1 MFEIDKKEF
10 GSFLAELRKEKGL
23 TQKELA
29 EKLFVSDKAV
39 SKWETGGSIPD
50 VALLMPLAKLLGVTV
65 PELLECRR
73 YAAEESIAPE
83 RADAMMSTVI
93 QLTDEE
99 RAAAEKAR
107 KKIQSWFIG
116 AAVVSLALC
125 LVIYQYFSQFR
136 EINPMAVAMPL
147 MIPLFGLIFGIYAC
161 FGAKEKLPSY
171 FDENKISAYSDGVFR
186 MNLPGVH
193 FNNSNWKHILGWMR
207 IWSVLMLLVGP
218 VVWFVA
224 CWFSQSMDWT
234 VVYGASSGVTAAVLV
249 VSIFLPIYV
258 LAKKYE

>member
-10 GSFLAELRKEKGL
+10 GCFLAELRKEKGF

-50 VALLMPLAKLLGVTV
+50 VALLMPLSKLLGVTV

-73 YAAEESIAPE
+73 YTAAETIAPE

-99 RAAAEKAR
+99 RTAAEKSR

-116 AAVVSLALC
+116 AAVVSLVAC
-125 LVIYQYFSQFR
+125 LLNYQYFSQVR
-136 EINPMAVAMPL
+136 SINPMAVAMPL

-161 FGAKEKLPSY
+161 FSAKEKLPSY
-171 FDENKISAYSDGVFR
+171 FDENKISAMSEGMFR

>member
-50 VALLMPLAKLLGVTV
+50 VALLMPLSKLLDVTV

-73 YAAEESIAPE
+73 YTAAETIAPE
-83 RADAMMSTVI
+83 RADALMSTVI
-93 QLTDEE
+93 QMTDAE
-99 RAAAEKAR
+99 RAATEKSC
-107 KKIQSWFIG
+107 KKIQTWFIG
-116 AAVVSLALC
+116 AAVVSLVAC
-125 LVIYQYFSQFR
+125 LMIYQYFSMGR
-136 EINPMAVAMPL
+136 GINPMAVAMPL
-147 MIPLFGLIFGIYAC
+147 MFPLFGLIFGIYAC
-161 FGAKEKLPSY
+161 FYAKEKLPSY
-171 FDENKISAYSDGVFR
+171 FDENQISAMSDGMFR
-186 MNLPGVH
+186 MNIPGVH

-207 IWSVLMLLVGP
+207 LWSVLMMLIGP
-218 VVWFVA
+218 LVWFVA

-234 VVYGASSGVTAAVLV
+234 VVYAASSGVTAVVLL
-249 VSIFLPIYV
+249 VSIFIPIYV

>member
-10 GSFLAELRKEKGL
+10 GSFLAELRKEKGF

-73 YAAEESIAPE
+73 YTAAETIEPE
-83 RADAMMSTVI
+83 RADALMSTVI
-93 QLTDEE
+93 QMTDEE
-99 RAAAEKAR
+99 RLMVEKSR
-107 KKIQSWFIG
+107 KKIQSWFLG
-116 AAVVSLALC
+116 AAVVSLVSC
-125 LVIYQYFSQFR
+125 LGIYQYFSQFR
-136 EINPMAVAMPL
+136 GINPMAVPMPL
-147 MIPLFGLIFGIYAC
+147 MFLIFGLIFGIYAC
-161 FGAKEKLPSY
+161 FSAKEKLPSY
-171 FDENKISAYSDGVFR
+171 FDENQISAMSDGMFR

-193 FNNSNWKHILGWMR
+193 FNNSNWRYILGWMR

-234 VVYGASSGVTAAVLV
+234 VVYGTSSGVTAVVLL
-249 VSIFLPIYV
+249 VSIFVPIYI

>member
-10 GSFLAELRKEKGL
+10 GCFLSELRKEKGF

-50 VALLMPLAKLLGVTV
+50 VALLMPLAKFLGVTV

-73 YAAEESIAPE
+73 YQETETIAPE
-83 RADAMMSTVI
+83 RADVLMSTVI

-99 RAAAEKAR
+99 QKAAEKAR
-107 KKIQSWFIG
+107 KKIQSWFIA
-116 AAVVSLALC
+116 AAVVSLAAC
-125 LVIYQYFSQFR
+125 LGTYQYFSQTR
-136 EINPMAVAMPL
+136 SINPMVVPMPL
-147 MIPLFGLIFGIYAC
+147 MFPLFGLIFGIYAC
-161 FGAKEKLPSY
+161 FSAKEKLPSY
-171 FDENKISAYSDGVFR
+171 FDENQISAMSDGVFR

-207 IWSVLMLLVGP
+207 IWSVLMMLIGP
-218 VVWFVA
+218 IVWFVA

-234 VVYGASSGVTAAVLV
+234 IVYTGSSVVTGVVLL
-249 VSIFLPIYV
+249 VSIFIPIYV

>member
-10 GSFLAELRKEKGL
+10 GSFLAELRKEKGF

-73 YAAEESIAPE
+73 YTAAETIAPE
-83 RADAMMSTVI
+83 RADALMSTVI
-93 QLTDEE
+93 QMTDEE
-99 RAAAEKAR
+99 RTATEKAR
-107 KKIQSWFIG
+107 KKTQGWFIG
-116 AAVVSLALC
+116 ATVVSLVAC
-125 LVIYQYFSQFR
+125 LGIYQYFTQFR
-136 EINPMAVAMPL
+136 NVNPMQYAMPL
-147 MIPLFGLIFGIYAC
+147 MCPLFGLIFGIYAC
-161 FGAKEKLPSY
+161 FSAKEKLPSY
-171 FDENKISAYSDGVFR
+171 FDENKISAYSDGFFR

-193 FNNSNWKHILGWMR
+193 FNNSNWKYILGWMR

-218 VVWFVA
+218 VVWFAA
-224 CWFSQSMDWT
+224 CWFSQSTDWT
-234 VVYGASSGVTAAVLV
+234 VVYGASSGVTAVVLL
-249 VSIFLPIYV
+249 VSIFIPIYV

>member
-10 GSFLAELRKEKGL
+10 GCFLAELRKEKGF

-50 VALLMPLAKLLGVTV
+50 VALLMPLSKLLGVTV

-73 YAAEESIAPE
+73 YTAAETIAPE

-99 RAAAEKAR
+99 RTAAEKSR

-116 AAVVSLALC
+116 AAVVSLVAC
-125 LVIYQYFSQFR
+125 LLNYQYFSQVR
-136 EINPMAVAMPL
+136 SINPMAVAMPL

-161 FGAKEKLPSY
+161 FSAKEKLPSY
-171 FDENKISAYSDGVFR
+171 FDENKISAMSDGMFR

>member
-10 GSFLAELRKEKGL
+10 GCFLAELRKEKGF

-50 VALLMPLAKLLGVTV
+50 VALLMPLSKLLGVTV

-73 YAAEESIAPE
+73 YTAAETIAPE

-99 RAAAEKAR
+99 RTAAEKSR

-116 AAVVSLALC
+116 AAVVSLVAC
-125 LVIYQYFSQFR
+125 LLNYQYFSQVR
-136 EINPMAVAMPL
+136 SINPMAVAMPL

-186 MNLPGVH
+186 MNIPGVH

>member
-10 GSFLAELRKEKGL
+10 GSFLSELRKEKGF

-73 YAAEESIAPE
+73 YAEEAAIAPE
-83 RADAMMSTVI
+83 KADAMMSTVI
-93 QLTDEE
+93 QMTDEE
-99 RAAAEKAR
+99 RAAAEKSR
-107 KKIQSWFIG
+107 KRIQTWFVV
-116 AAVVSLALC
+116 AAVICFVAL
-125 LVIYQYFSQFR
+125 LGVYQYFTQFR
-136 EINPMAVAMPL
+136 SVNPMQYAMPL
-147 MIPLFGLIFGIYAC
+147 MLPLFGFIFGIYAC
-161 FGAKEKLPSY
+161 FLAKDRLPSY
-171 FDENKISAYSDGVFR
+171 FDENKISAYSDVFFR

-193 FNNSNWKHILGWMR
+193 FNNSNWKYIIGWIR
-207 IWSVLMLLVGP
+207 IWCILMLFVGP
-218 VVWFVA
+218 VVWFVT
-224 CWFSQSMDWT
+224 CWCSQRMNWT
-234 VVYGASSGVTAAVLV
+234 AVYVSSSGVTAVVLLL
-249 VSIFLPIYV
+249 SIFIPIYV